1 MRLSPLVVWAAHLD
15 GLTRHPTTRPD
26 YLTRAV
32 LLVVPVAVTT
42 VSWSLGA
49 QLRQPGALLA
59 GASLLA
65 GTLLASFGQLA
76 TLRGRLTDRP
86 DTRAVALD
94 ALDET
99 VAHVLTA
106 VYAALATAAVL
117 GVGTTL
123 SAGAVTGW
131 VAAVGLGLGT
141 WLLLLVLLITPRLYQ
156 AYTYAYPVSPKLNPY
171 RRGEVFDAGDDAMQP
186 NRKLSDRP

>member
-1 MRLSPLVVWAAHLD
+1 MRLSPLVVWSAHLD
-15 GLTRHPTTRPD
+15 GLTKHPTTRPD
-26 YLTRAV
+26 RLTRV
-32 LLVVPVAVTT
+32 VLVVGPLAVAVVTW
-42 VSWSLGA
+42 VFGA

-59 GASLLA
+59 AASLLA

-94 ALDET
+94 ET

-106 VYAALATAAVL
+106 VYAAVATAAVL
-117 GVGTTL
+117 GVATTL

-131 VAAVGLGLGT
+131 LAAVALGLGS

-171 RRGEVFDAGDDAMQP
+171 RRGEIADADADDDVTAD
-186 NRKLSDRP
+186 RKRLTRRG